1 MTDPHSLNQKAAVNQ
16 LLATHR
22 LRVQHVVYFTSLCG
36 RSHAQAIPSNSSR
49 CSNNALRCLFY
60 LCGFLRSRVS
70 CAWSSSVQSEHLQ
83 PAIRAMLTCFQ
94 FTNAVDAYQTLVGG
108 RRSEWIH
115 SVHAQYGSVVRI
127 GPNLMSINNP
137 DCLKSVYGGKFPKS
151 EPRYFGKHMD
161 ETEHMLIM
169 NTSVFLLCLLIEVLI
184 NGCSHEKFRARRN
197 ILLPLFQ
204 QKNLQSFEP
213 DLQHYTSV
221 FLEQIEKEQKAE
233 GSADVFRWFRLVAF
247 DIICSLAYGVDMR
260 MTAEGKKNKL
270 VEWMEQVYV
279 SLKRSHVFV
288 FQTSCQQVYFTL
300 KDFIGKT
307 IITVAESGVFGKLK
321 DIASAEKKF
330 VAYGEKLYT
339 EGLEQGKSLHIYLSG
354 LILIIASALRSIR
367 ERRWQQDKS
376 T

>member
-1 MTDPHSLNQKAAVNQ
+1 
-16 LLATHR
+16 
-22 LRVQHVVYFTSLCG
+22 
-36 RSHAQAIPSNSSR
+36 
-49 CSNNALRCLFY
+49 
-60 LCGFLRSRVS
+60 
-70 CAWSSSVQSEHLQ
+70 
-83 PAIRAMLTCFQ
+83 
-94 FTNAVDAYQTLVGG
+94 
-108 RRSEWIH
+108 
-115 SVHAQYGSVVRI
+115 
-127 GPNLMSINNP
+127 MSINNP

-169 NTSVFLLCLLIEVLI
+169 NTSVLPLCFLIEVLI

-279 SLKRSHVFV
+279 SLKLSYDLVSHF
-288 FQTSCQQVYFTL
+288 F
-300 KDFIGKT
+300 
-307 IITVAESGVFGKLK
+307 
-321 DIASAEKKF
+321 
-330 VAYGEKLYT
+330 
-339 EGLEQGKSLHIYLSG
+339 
-354 LILIIASALRSIR
+354 
-367 ERRWQQDKS
+367 
-376 T
+376 